1 MVRNRLR
8 TAVPL
13 CIIFSTLA
21 GAQPAP
27 APQAAPAA
35 PPDLLGRD
43 TPRGTVLGFL
53 NASRKNDFDT
63 AAKYLNTRLVSKAA
77 SDLAH
82 DLFTILDLR
91 LPPRLNEISDL
102 PEGSRTDLANP
113 EQDLIGI
120 LTTDK
125 GKTEV
130 LVDRVT
136 RGKSPPVWLFSSK
149 TLDLV
154 PELYEDLSTVPVET
168 LVPAFL
174 IETRIAQIPLFH
186 YLVILVILPSIYLL
200 LALVSRVLRPRAGR
214 LRRNLTKQP
223 DLPDFDVIPPP
234 IRLLILAAII
244 SLALAKIGWPLLA
257 RQFWST
263 VAWVST
269 AMALVW
275 LLFLLNS
282 VIERR
287 IRRHLD
293 RLNNTG
299 AASILHL
306 GRRVVDVLV
315 VFAGVVIV
323 LYHFGFNPTA
333 ALAGLGIGG
342 IAIAFAAQKTLEN
355 VIGGI
360 SIIFDQVVRVGD
372 FLKTGETQGT
382 VEGIGLRSTR
392 IRTLNRTVVSVPNG
406 LISGV
411 TLENFAERDKFWFR
425 HMVGLRYQTTAAQ
438 MRSIVESL
446 TAMLQAHP
454 RVERDSVRVRFQAFG
469 PSSLDVEIFAYLF
482 ARDYNHFLE
491 MQADF
496 LLKVMEVVE
505 GAGAHIAF
513 PSQTMYLETTSN
525 SRHEKD
531 VLIKAASPDQ
541 TAGASTD

>member
-1 MVRNRLR
+1 V
-8 TAVPL
+8 
-13 CIIFSTLA
+13 
-21 GAQPAP
+21 G
-27 APQAAPAA
+27 
-35 PPDLLGRD
+35 
-43 TPRGTVLGFL
+43 
-53 NASRKNDFDT
+53 
-63 AAKYLNTRLVSKAA
+63 KAA

-82 DLFTILDLR
+82 EFFTVLDLR

-102 PEGSRTDLANP
+102 PEGSRSDLANP
-113 EQDLIGI
+113 EQDQIGTV
-120 LTTDK
+120 TTDK
-125 GKTEV
+125 GKTEI
-130 LVDRVT
+130 LVDRVV
-136 RGKSPPVWLFSSK
+136 RGKNQPVWLFSSK

-186 YLVILVILPSIYLL
+186 YLALVILPSIYFL
-200 LALVSRVLRPRAGR
+200 LALVSRVVRPRAGR
-214 LRRNLTKQP
+214 LRRRLTKQP

-234 IRLLILAAII
+234 IRILILAAII
-244 SLALAKIGWPLLA
+244 SLALSKIGWPLLA
-257 RQFWST
+257 RQVWST
-263 VAWVST
+263 IAWVLT
-269 AMALVW
+269 ALALVW

-287 IRRHLD
+287 IRRRLD

-372 FLKTGETQGT
+372 YLKTGETQGT

-425 HMVGLRYQTTAAQ
+425 HMVGLRYETTAAQ
-438 MRSIVESL
+438 MRSIVEGL
-446 TAMLQAHP
+446 TTMLQAHP

-469 PSSLDVEIFAYLF
+469 PSSLDVEVFAYLF
-482 ARDYNHFLE
+482 ARDFNHFLE
-491 MQADF
+491 LQADF
-496 LLKVMEVVE
+496 LLQIMEVIE
-505 GAGAHIAF
+505 AAEAHIAF
-513 PSQTMYLETTSN
+513 PSQTMYLETNSN
-525 SRHEKD
+525 SDKAKE
-531 VLIKAASPDQ
+531 VLVRAASPDQ
-541 TAGASTD
+541 AAGASRD